1 VRKMLI
7 DDYNPL
13 DGKMLQ
19 ILRTDGTV
27 VTELEPKLD
36 DSVLIQ
42 AYKTMVLTR
51 VADEK
56 AVKLQR
62 QGRLGAYPP
71 CKGQEAAQ
79 IGPAMAMR
87 KDDWFVWSFRELAGL
102 LQHQVPLTSLF
113 LYWTGNEMGSHYPD
127 DVRAL
132 PPSVPVGSQLSHAV
146 GISYAGKYRGEDT
159 VSVAFFGDGGSSE
172 GDFHEAANFAG
183 VYQLPVVFICQNN
196 QYAISYPRKDQTR
209 SRTLAQKAVSYGF
222 PGIQVDG
229 NDILAMYAAA
239 QEAVDRARSGQGP
252 TLIEAYTYRLGD
264 HTTSDDA
271 TRYRVEAELDE
282 WLQKDPLDRFNRY
295 LEGKG
300 LWNDDLEKAAVAE
313 AQELVEKAV
322 SEAENY
328 PRPSVEDVFRYTY
341 AEMSPDLI
349 EQMEKVKNEPPR
361 KVV

>member
-1 VRKMLI
+1 MLI
-7 DDYNPL
+7 ESHNPL
-13 DGKMLQ
+13 EGKMLQ

-27 VTELEPKLD
+27 DSELEPKLD
-36 DSVLIQ
+36 DSVLIH

-62 QGRLGAYPP
+62 QGRFGAYPP

-87 KDDWFVWSFRELAGL
+87 KDDWFIWSFRELAGL
-102 LQHQVPLTSLF
+102 LYHEVPLMNQF
-113 LYWTGNEMGSHYPD
+113 LYWMGNEMGSHYPD

-132 PPSVPVGSQLSHAV
+132 PSSVPVGSQLSHAV
-146 GISYAGKYRGEDT
+146 GITYAAKLRGEDT
-159 VSVAFFGDGGSSE
+159 ISVAFFGDGASSE

-196 QYAISYPRKDQTR
+196 QYAISYPRKFQTL
-209 SRTLAQKAVSYGF
+209 SPTIAQKAIAYGF
-222 PGIQVDG
+222 PGILVDG

-239 QEAVDRARSGQGP
+239 KEAVDRARGGLGP

-271 TRYRVEAELDE
+271 TRYRLASELEE
-282 WLQKDPLDRFNRY
+282 WMKKDPLDRFNRY
-295 LEGKG
+295 LENKG
-300 LWNDDLEKAAVAE
+300 IWNDDLENTAVKE
-313 AQELVEKAV
+313 AQDLVEKAV

-328 PRPSVEDVFRYTY
+328 PRPSVEDVFRHTY
-341 AEMSPDLI
+341 GEMSPDLV
-349 EQMEKVKNEPPR
+349 EQMEKIKAEPSAG
-361 KVV
+361 KEV

>member
-1 VRKMLI
+1 MLI
-7 DDYNPL
+7 DDFNPL
-13 DGKMLQ
+13 EGKMLQ

-27 VTELEPKLD
+27 VEELDPHLD
-36 DSVLIQ
+36 DAELLK
-42 AYKTMVLTR
+42 AYRTMVLAR

-71 CKGQEAAQ
+71 SKGQEAAQ

-102 LQHQVPLTSLF
+102 LQHGVPLVNQY
-113 LYWTGNEMGSHYPD
+113 LYWMGNEMGSHYPD

-132 PPSVPVGSQLSHAV
+132 PSSVPVGSQISHAV
-146 GISYAGKYRGEDT
+146 GISYAAKLRGEDT
-159 VSVAFFGDGGSSE
+159 VSVVFFGDGATSE

-183 VYQLPVVFICQNN
+183 VFQSSVVFICQNN
-196 QYAISYPRKDQTR
+196 QYAISLPRKSQTR
-209 SRTLAQKAVSYGF
+209 SPTIAQKAISYGF
-222 PGIQVDG
+222 PGILVDG

-239 QEAVDRARSGQGP
+239 KEAIDRARSGLGP

-271 TRYRVEAELDE
+271 TRYRLESELAEWML
-282 WLQKDPLDRFNRY
+282 KDPLERFNRY
-295 LEGKG
+295 LENKG
-300 LWNDDLEKAAVAE
+300 IWNDDLENAAVKEAE
-313 AQELVEKAV
+313 ELVEKAV

-328 PRPSVEDVFRYTY
+328 PRPSPEEVFQYLY
-341 AEMSPDLI
+341 ADMSPDLV
-349 EQMEKVKNEPPR
+349 EQMEKVKAEPAAR
-361 KVV
+361 KGV